1 MKTIFLLFIILT
13 LNLFATYLTNYINKK
28 NCDQIIDKQVFTI
41 CYDFKMKAAKYVAYT
56 LDGNKVNV
64 TNIKKRP
71 SFYTE
76 KNLKKKYRAT
86 NKDYKG
92 SGYDKGHL
100 ASHDSFNNKK
110 KTLAKTYTLANIVP
124 MSPKV
129 NRYTWFKAEKLERKV
144 AAGLKEVSVING
156 VIYSSNPKRIGKNRV
171 AVPDAFWKMLYND
184 SKNYKKCFYYENDLS
199 AKAKGDKLKS
209 HLVDCSTLH

>member
-1 MKTIFLLFIILT
+1 MKLLITLILSI
-13 LNLFATYLTNYINKK
+13 NLCATNISDYINKK

-41 CYDFKMKAAKYVAYT
+41 YYDYKMKAAKYVAYT
-56 LDGNKVNV
+56 LDGDKVNV
-64 TNIKKRP
+64 ANIKKRP

-100 ASHDSFNNKK
+100 ANHSSFDYNKK
-110 KTLAKTYTLANIVP
+110 ILAKTYTLANIIP
-124 MSPKV
+124 QAPKV
-129 NRYTWFKAEKLERKV
+129 NRYTWIKAEKLERKV
-144 AAGLKEVSVING
+144 AKGLKEVSVING
-156 VIYSSNPKRIGKNRV
+156 VIYSSNPKRIGKNKI
-171 AVPDAFWKMLYND
+171 AIPDAYWKMLYND

-199 AKAKGDKLKS
+199 AVSKGDKLKS
-209 HLVDCSTLH
+209 HLVDCATLN